1 MKKKET
7 NENKGN
13 NMTNKDFAIRIA
25 IVLVAILV
33 ILYVFGV
40 GDGY

>member
-13 NMTNKDFAIRIA
+13 NMTNKDFINSLKRDAKE
-25 IVLVAILV
+25 LL
-33 ILYVFGV
+33 G
-40 GDGY
+40 G